1 MKSTH
6 FILIAITCLL
16 LILSSC
22 TGKSSVNI
30 LIMNEGK
37 VTVKDKTVEVPV
49 VEVRQWLEV
58 SDTDSLF
65 LYNEK
70 NEPVAYHYNDDRTAI
85 TFLLPIAQENSQ
97 KNYTINAGDP
107 GLLDNLFS
115 FRQQKIRVS
124 VK

>member
-70 NEPVAYHYNDDRTAI
+70 NEPVAYH
-85 TFLLPIAQENSQ
+85 
-97 KNYTINAGDP
+97 
-107 GLLDNLFS
+107 
-115 FRQQKIRVS
+115 
-124 VK
+124 